1 MRVFFLAFFCFF
13 LGFSCFSQNQKS
25 LALKSNGAKSPDL
38 ESLESADSKSAE
50 LKSLDLKS
58 RNINSS
64 IVEIPAGKNS
74 LFTCVYYFDSMED
87 GAKIAE
93 EKFGIENFSR
103 FEKIAFTKL
112 RRIVPGD
119 KISAYE
125 FGMFKSENE
134 FWILKN
140 AGDGWLWGKGFFL
153 PK

>member
-1 MRVFFLAFFCFF
+1 MRAFLLAFFLFF
-13 LGFSCFSQNQKS
+13 LNFSCFPQDSESNNSKS
-25 LALKSNGAKSPDL
+25 I
-38 ESLESADSKSAE
+38 DSKS
-50 LKSLDLKS
+50 KK
-58 RNINSS
+58 INSS
-64 IVEIPAGKNS
+64 IVEIPAGENS

-93 EKFGIENFSR
+93 EKFGIKNFSR
-103 FEKIAFTKL
+103 FEKISFTKL
-112 RRIVPGD
+112 RRIAPGD

>member
-1 MRVFFLAFFCFF
+1 MRAFLLAFFFFF
-13 LGFSCFSQNQKS
+13 LNFSCFSQNSESDDLSFASKS
-25 LALKSNGAKSPDL
+25 DNSKSI
-38 ESLESADSKSAE
+38 DSKSDNS
-50 LKSLDLKS
+50 KSIDLKS
-58 RNINSS
+58 KKINSS
-64 IVEIPAGKNS
+64 IAEISAGENS

-93 EKFGIENFSR
+93 EKFGIKNFSR
-103 FEKIAFTKL
+103 FEKISFTKL
-112 RRIVPGD
+112 RRIAPGD

-140 AGDGWLWGKGFFL
+140 MGDGWLWGKGFFL

>member
-1 MRVFFLAFFCFF
+1 MRAFLLAFFFFF
-13 LGFSCFSQNQKS
+13 LNFSCFSQNS
-25 LALKSNGAKSPDL
+25 
-38 ESLESADSKSAE
+38 ESCDSKSGDLSFAS
-50 LKSLDLKS
+50 KSDDLKS
-58 RNINSS
+58 KKINSS
-64 IVEIPAGKNS
+64 IAEIPAGENS

-93 EKFGIENFSR
+93 EKFGIKNFSR
-103 FEKIAFTKL
+103 FEKISFTKL
-112 RRIVPGD
+112 RRIAPGD

-140 AGDGWLWGKGFFL
+140 MGDGWLWGKGFFL

>member
-1 MRVFFLAFFCFF
+1 
-13 LGFSCFSQNQKS
+13 
-25 LALKSNGAKSPDL
+25 
-38 ESLESADSKSAE
+38 
-50 LKSLDLKS
+50 
-58 RNINSS
+58 
-64 IVEIPAGKNS
+64 
-74 LFTCVYYFDSMED
+74 MED
-87 GAKIAE
+87 GAQIAE
-93 EKFGIENFSR
+93 EKFGIGNFSR